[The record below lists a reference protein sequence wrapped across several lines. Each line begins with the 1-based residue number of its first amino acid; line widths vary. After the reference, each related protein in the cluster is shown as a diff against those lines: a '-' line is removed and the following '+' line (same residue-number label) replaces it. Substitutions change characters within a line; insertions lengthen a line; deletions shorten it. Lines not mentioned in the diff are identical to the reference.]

1 MNGQEKELLLTLN
14 KITYESQRVLA
25 EHTGLSLGKVNK
37 TLKLLQEQGY
47 IDEDNRVTLKARK
60 AIKNNSPKNAIILAA
75 GFGMR
80 MVPIN
85 TEVSKGLLKVKG
97 ESLVERII
105 KQLREIGVYEITIVV
120 GYLKESYEYL
130 IDQYGVNL
138 VINMDY
144 ATKNN
149 LYSLNK
155 VVEKIGN
162 TYIIPCDVYC
172 EKNPFSK
179 NELYSWYMVS
189 ENKVS
194 ESYVKVNRKN
204 ELVKKSI
211 DELGSAML
219 GISYVN
225 LEDSEKVQQ
234 KIYQHA
240 LDDKNSSLF
249 WEDALFE
256 KGKMV
261 LSAKVVNSKQNFEI
275 NTFEQL
281 REIDEN
287 SEHTK
292 SDIIKLIADVF
303 QTNPKEIKN
312 ITVLKKGMTNRSFEF
327 SYKNEKYIMRIP
339 GKGTDMLINR
349 RQEYEVYE
357 SIKNLNLCDEI
368 FYINPDNGYKI
379 TKYIHNAKVC
389 DDRDWN
395 QISEC
400 MDILRDFHEKNLKV
414 NHSFDLYEKIEF
426 YESLWEGESCF
437 KDYNKVKASVY
448 ELKAYID
455 KQEKHI
461 ALTHIDANADNFL
474 ISNAGEHQ
482 MINLIDWEYA
492 AMQDTDLDIAMF
504 AIYSMYNQEEID
516 KLIDIYCSGKCSMD
530 RRMKIYAY
538 IAVSGLLWSNWCEY
552 KRYKGEEFGEY
563 SIAQYRFAK
572 EYSKKVINYFGD
584 RDV

>member
-1 MNGQEKELLLTLN
+1 MNAQEKELLLTLN
-14 KITYESQRVLA
+14 KIPYESQRVLA
-25 EHTGLSLGKVNK
+25 ELTGLSLGKVNK

-47 IDEDNRVTLKARK
+47 VDVDYRVTLKARK
-60 AIKNNSPKNAIILAA
+60 AIKKNSPQNAIILAA

-85 TEVSKGLLKVKG
+85 TEVPKGLLKVKG
-97 ESLVERII
+97 EPLIERII
-105 KQLREIGVYEITIVV
+105 KQLLEIGVYEITIVV

-130 IDQYGVNL
+130 IDQYHVNL

-179 NELYSWYMVS
+179 SELYSWYMIS
-189 ENKVS
+189 EKKVL

-204 ELVKKSI
+204 ELVKKNN
-211 DELGSAML
+211 DALGNAML

-225 LEDSEKVQQ
+225 LEDAKKVQQ
-234 KIYQHA
+234 KIYQYT
-240 LDDKNSSLF
+240 LDDKNSNSF

-256 KGKMV
+256 KGRMI
-261 LSAKVVNSKQNFEI
+261 LSAKVVNSEQSFEI

-287 SEHTK
+287 SEHTR
-292 SDIIKLIADVF
+292 SDIINLIANVF
-303 QTNPKEIKN
+303 QTNSEEIKN

-357 SIKNLNLCDEI
+357 AIKNLNLCDEI
-368 FYINPDNGYKI
+368 FYIDPDNGYKI
-379 TKYIHNAKVC
+379 TKYIYNAKVC
-389 DDRDWN
+389 DDKDWN

-400 MDILRDFHEKNLKV
+400 MDILRDFHEKNLRV
-414 NHSFDLYEKIEF
+414 NHSFDLYERIEF
-426 YESLWEGESCF
+426 YENLWEGESCF
-437 KDYNKVKASVY
+437 KDYNEVKDNVY
-448 ELKAYID
+448 ALRAYIN
-455 KQEKHI
+455 KQKKHI

-482 MINLIDWEYA
+482 IINLIDWEYA

-504 AIYSMYNQEEID
+504 AIYSMFTQEEID
-516 KLIDIYCSGKCSMD
+516 KLIDIYCREKCNLD

-552 KRYKGEEFGEY
+552 KRYQGEEFGEY